1 VTLRALLRGSL
12 IYTLGS
18 VIPRL
23 GIFLLLPV
31 YTLGMGAGEFGVFSL
46 MLSLAGLLT
55 IFFRLGLDGSLLRF
69 HFLMPAGRVAALYWT
84 TAALTAAAGVGLGLG
99 GAVLVAPVFGN
110 AFAGIPF
117 LPYGALA
124 IAIGALTAFQFV
136 PTSYFRATERPELVF
151 WLGVASFGAGAVA
164 TLVLVLG
171 LHLGAV
177 GGLIGQVVAGAA
189 ILAVAAAVLLRLRPA
204 VFDGGLA
211 RQDLAFGLPLIPHS
225 IAGWVLNLSD
235 RWLIGLFIGLT
246 AAAAQAAVGIY
257 SLGYQ
262 IGQLVSLI
270 GVAVNLAWMPFF
282 YEHGERPEGPAIL
295 REMSSLSVGA
305 LAIVAV
311 LAGVLAPEAIAILAP
326 KSWGPDAGL
335 AASVVPLVAF
345 AALIQGLYFMVA
357 SPIFL
362 HRRTR
367 TLPLLTIA
375 AGAVNVGLNVVL
387 IPRIGILGAAW
398 STIAGYLT
406 MLVLSFWY
414 AGRSY
419 PVTLDW
425 GRMAALFAVAA
436 AALLSAHALELQ
448 GLIAAG
454 LLHLAIGVGFS
465 LFVLALLRGPW
476 KAARQLVRAGEPV
489 AISVPPG

>member
-1 VTLRALLRGSL
+1 MADFGIVAIPTHYTIPAVEMARWAEGNGFESL
-12 IYTLGS
+12 W
-18 VIPRL
+18 
-23 GIFLLLPV
+23 F
-31 YTLGMGAGEFGVFSL
+31 GEHSH
-46 MLSLAGLLT
+46 
-55 IFFRLGLDGSLLRF
+55 I
-69 HFLMPAGRVAALYWT
+69 
-84 TAALTAAAGVGLGLG
+84 
-99 GAVLVAPVFGN
+99 
-110 AFAGIPF
+110 
-117 LPYGALA
+117 
-124 IAIGALTAFQFV
+124 
-136 PTSYFRATERPELVF
+136 PTSRKSPFPMGGELPEYYKEF
-151 WLGVASFGAGAVA
+151 
-164 TLVLVLG
+164 
-171 LHLGAV
+171 
-177 GGLIGQVVAGAA
+177 
-189 ILAVAAAVLLRLRPA
+189 
-204 VFDGGLA
+204 FD
-211 RQDLAFGLPLIPHS
+211 P
-225 IAGWVLNLSD
+225 
-235 RWLIGLFIGLT
+235 FIGLT

-436 AALLSAHALELQ
+436 AALLSAHTLELQ

-454 LLHLAIGVGFS
+454 LVHLAIGVGFS